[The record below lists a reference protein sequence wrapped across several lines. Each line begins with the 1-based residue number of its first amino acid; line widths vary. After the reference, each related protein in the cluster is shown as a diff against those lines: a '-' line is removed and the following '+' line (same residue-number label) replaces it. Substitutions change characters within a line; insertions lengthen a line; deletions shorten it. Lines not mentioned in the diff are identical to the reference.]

1 MVDEEWRERP
11 FAPSL
16 PPIHSRLHTQRAQR
30 NTPVGN
36 HTGTHASRRTLP
48 QPRGRQITRAQ
59 FTRMLGK
66 FNIYSSNSPTP
77 KGVWEICLRG
87 THTPLMPVCRGTIW
101 KQLRNLVGS
110 ISVTKIAYKRLGTQ
124 AAQPPS
130 RGSVAKQCMGTP
142 LIGTHSK

>member
-1 MVDEEWRERP
+1 VALSRKYQKQRKRGASDGPLSRKKHRKERDMVDEEWRERS

-48 QPRGRQITRAQ
+48 QPRGRQITQAQ

-77 KGVWEICLRG
+77 KGVWKICLRG
-87 THTPLMPVCRGTIW
+87 THSCQSVEEPF
-101 KQLRNLVGS
+101 GS
-110 ISVTKIAYKRLGTQ
+110 S
-124 AAQPPS
+124 
-130 RGSVAKQCMGTP
+130 
-142 LIGTHSK
+142 